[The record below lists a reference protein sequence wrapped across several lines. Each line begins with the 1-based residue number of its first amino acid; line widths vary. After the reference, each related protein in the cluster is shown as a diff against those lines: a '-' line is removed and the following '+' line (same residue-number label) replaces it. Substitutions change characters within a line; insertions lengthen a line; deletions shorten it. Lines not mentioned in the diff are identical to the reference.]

1 MEDINLGHA
10 AALWVGLHILLMLVL
25 SALVTRQRQKHKIP
39 FGDEGVPEL
48 AHAIRAFGNASEYV
62 PVGMAGLIVL
72 DLAGAAPL
80 LVHVG
85 GFILFAGR
93 VTHAVGMSNSGDA
106 SIPRAVGMTMT
117 WAAYVYLIA
126 ATLFFAIV

>member
-1 MEDINLGHA
+1 MEVINLGHA

-39 FGDEGVPEL
+39 FGDVGPPEL
-48 AHAIRAFGNASEYV
+48 SHAIRAFGNASEYV

>member
-1 MEDINLGHA
+1 MEAVNLGHA
-10 AALWVGLHILLMLVL
+10 SALWVGLHILLMLVL

-62 PVGMAGLIVL
+62 PIGMIGLIVL
-72 DLAGAAPL
+72 DVAGAAPL

-85 GFILFAGR
+85 GFVLFVGR
-93 VTHAVGMSNSGDA
+93 VAHAVGMSNSGDA
-106 SIPRAVGMTMT
+106 SIPRAVGMTLT